1 MIGSFSKEKWDI
13 EEVLKTVREFCRFL
27 SRVNEVE

>member
-13 EEVLKTVREFCRFL
+13 EEVLKTLGEFCRFL
-27 SRVNEVE
+27 TMVNEV